1 MKDIYDD
8 AVKNV
13 HCIAGLTIA
22 VEAVPGL
29 IVADIADTLSRL
41 LAAIGMGANRTVG
54 SQGEP
59 TSAVT
64 AEYIPRQQGLSRGIQ
79 GHRAGFFFLIDAL
92 IHKLLSHLEY
102 FFRDDLEFWK
112 HIG

>member
-1 MKDIYDD
+1 M
-8 AVKNV
+8 
-13 HCIAGLTIA
+13 HCIAGLTVA

-41 LAAIGMGANRTVG
+41 LAAIGMGTNRTIG
-54 SQGEP
+54 SQGESTP
-59 TSAVT
+59 AMT
-64 AEYIPRQQGLSRGIQ
+64 AEYIARQQGPSCCIQ
-79 GHRAGFFFLIDAL
+79 GHRAGFFFLVDSL

-102 FFRDDLEFWK
+102 FCRDDLKFWK